1 MKKLIT
7 LLSFVFLSTIF
18 LSAQETAAVEN
29 QIISSSESCTLT
41 VELINF
47 KSDEGQVMVSLY
59 DSSDSWLKKEIQGEI
74 TSIENGKATVVF
86 TNVPYGT
93 YAISSIHDK
102 DMDNK
107 LKTGAFG
114 IPKEPY
120 ASSRGA
126 KGRFGPPKWKDA
138 KFSISTPLSMET
150 IKY

>member
-18 LSAQETAAVEN
+18 LSAQETTAVVNE
-29 QIISSSESCTLT
+29 IISSSESCTLT

-59 DSSDSWLKKEIQGEI
+59 DSSDYWLKKEIQGEI

-86 TNVPYGT
+86 KNVAYGT

-138 KFSISTPLSMET
+138 KFTISTPLSLET